1 MKVLHSWLREFIPDL
16 DTHALADPDA
26 LGNVMTSIGLCCEEV
41 VRIGG
46 GLDGIIVAKVLELSP
61 HPDADRI
68 QLVQVDVGD
77 GAALQICCGAFN
89 MAVGDLVPLA
99 TLGTTMPSGMEIA
112 RRKLRGE
119 YSNGMLCSAAEL
131 ELNEDSSGI
140 FILSP
145 DLTLGSALTDALG
158 IEPDALYDLDLT
170 PNRPDALSVLGVA
183 RDVAAQLG
191 LAFVVPTV
199 ELPTTG
205 AAATTLVAVNVGD
218 PVLCGRFAGLVLSDI
233 SVGTSPDWMAR
244 RLILCGMRPVNS
256 IVDISN
262 YVMLEY
268 GQPSHTFDLDT
279 ITGATLGIRRAV
291 DSESVVTLD
300 GQTRSLVVGDGVIVD
315 GDDTPIGIAGVMG
328 GASTEISQSTSRVLL
343 EAAWW
348 DPVSIGATS
357 KRLGLRSE
365 ASSRF
370 EKGADPEIAW
380 AAARRFAQLAIEQG
394 AALHPGELRYDD
406 GVVPDRSPVL
416 VRPSRVNA
424 VLGSS
429 ISTEQMVAY
438 LTPIGFDSVARGDD
452 LLVSLPS
459 WRPDSTG
466 EIDVVEEIA
475 RHHGYDRLGKTV
487 PSSGA
492 RRGGLTQIQKD
503 RRVLALTLR
512 SLGASEA
519 KPMPFFAPGDL
530 ERFGVRADAISV
542 TNPLVAEESV
552 LRTSTLPG
560 LVRAVAT
567 NAAHRNTGVSLFEMG
582 HCFAVA
588 DGPDTHVEWDELGV
602 VLAGRAASV
611 AVEWAIAVIASI
623 GRPAPVFTSAHV
635 GGLHPTRAA
644 VIDIDGTVVGEVG
657 EVDPG
662 VTEDRGVTERVA
674 WVRIDLDALF
684 GIERIVAEER
694 PVSRF
699 PSSDLDL
706 ALVVADSV
714 PAHEVVAC
722 LAEAHPLVVD
732 ARLFDVFR
740 SESLGEGRRSLAC
753 SVRLQALDRT
763 LTDADVTAARAALL
777 AAAGRLGA
785 ELRA

>member
-1 MKVLHSWLREFIPDL
+1 MKVLHSWLREFIADL
-16 DTHALADPDA
+16 DTHPLADPDA
-26 LGNVMTSIGLCCEEV
+26 LGDVMTSLGLCCEEV
-41 VRIGG
+41 IHLGG
-46 GLDGIIVAKVLELSP
+46 GLDGIIVAKVLDLSP

-77 GAALQICCGAFN
+77 GEALQICCGAFN

-131 ELNEDSSGI
+131 ELAEDSSGI
-140 FILSP
+140 FILP
-145 DLTLGSALTDALG
+145 ADLTLGTPITDALG
-158 IEPDALYDLDLT
+158 IEPDTLYDLDLT

-183 RDVAAQLG
+183 RDVAAKLG
-191 LAFVVPTV
+191 LAFAIPAVV
-199 ELPTTG
+199 LPTTG
-205 AAATTLVAVNVGD
+205 ADATTLATVDVRD
-218 PVLCGRFAGLVLSDI
+218 PELCGRFAGLVLSDI

-244 RLILCGMRPVNS
+244 RLTLSGMRPVNS

-268 GQPSHTFDLDT
+268 GQPSHAFDLDT
-279 ITGATLGIRRAV
+279 IAGATLGIRRATEG
-291 DSESVVTLD
+291 ESVATLD
-300 GQTRSLVVGDGVIVD
+300 GQTRSLVAGDGVIVD
-315 GDDTPIGIAGVMG
+315 GDDAPIGIAGVMG
-328 GASTEISQSTSRVLL
+328 GASTEISESTTRVLL

-348 DPVSIGATS
+348 DPASIGATS

-370 EKGADPEIAW
+370 EKGADPQIAW
-380 AAARRFAQLAIEQG
+380 AAARRFAQLAIDQG
-394 AALHPGELRYDD
+394 ATLHPGELRFDD
-406 GVVPDRSPVL
+406 GVVPDRTPVV
-416 VRPSRVNA
+416 VRPARVNA
-424 VLGSS
+424 ILGSA
-429 ISTEQMVAY
+429 IPTEQMVAY
-438 LTPIGFDSVARGDD
+438 LAPIGFDSTAQGED

-466 EIDVVEEIA
+466 EIDVVEEVA

-492 RRGGLTQIQKD
+492 RRGGLTPTQQD

-512 SLGASEA
+512 ALGASEA

-530 ERFGVRADAISV
+530 ERFGVRSDAVSV

-582 HCFAVA
+582 HCFATA
-588 DGPDTHVEWDELGV
+588 AAPETHIEWDELGV
-602 VLAGRAASV
+602 VLAGRDATV
-611 AVEWAIAVIASI
+611 AVDWATAAIAAI
-623 GRPAPVFTSAHV
+623 GRPAPVFTSAQV

-644 VIDIDGTVVGEVG
+644 VIEINGAPVGEVG
-657 EVDPG
+657 EVDPA
-662 VTEDRGVTERVA
+662 VTEERGVTERVA
-674 WVRIDLDALF
+674 WVRIDLDLLF
-684 GIERIVAEER
+684 AIDRVAATER

-706 ALVVADSV
+706 ALVVADDV
-714 PAHEVVAC
+714 PAHVVVAA
-722 LAEAHPLVVD
+722 LVGAHPLVVD

-740 SESLGEGRRSLAC
+740 SNAVGEGRRSLAC

-763 LTDADVTAARAALL
+763 LTDADVTEARAALL
-777 AAAGRLGA
+777 GAASHLGA